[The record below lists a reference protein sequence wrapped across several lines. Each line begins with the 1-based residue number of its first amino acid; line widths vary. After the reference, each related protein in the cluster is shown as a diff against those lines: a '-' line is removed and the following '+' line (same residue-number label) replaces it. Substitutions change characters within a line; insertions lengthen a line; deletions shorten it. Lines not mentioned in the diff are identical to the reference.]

1 MLIEKQRW
9 AGIRSGAVTV
19 LFRRWRHRQA
29 TEGKVYR
36 TGAGRIAVDQLS
48 TVTADQISIEDARAA
63 GYDAPAEVIADLRGA
78 PEDPIYLL
86 RIRCLTDEDPRD
98 ALAADDRIDD
108 AAALAARLAR
118 MDRTDAEGPWTHDT
132 LRIIQRRPA
141 TRAPDLAEELGR
153 DPHRFKLNVRKLK
166 NLGLTISLGTG
177 YRISPRG
184 AALLAALDS
193 AQPGE

>member
-29 TEGKVYR
+29 TEGNIYR
-36 TGAGRIAVDQLS
+36 TGAGRIAVDRLS
-48 TVTADQISIEDARAA
+48 TLTADQITIEDARAA
-63 GYDAPAEVIADLRGA
+63 GYDAPADVIADLRGA
-78 PEDPIYLL
+78 PQDPIYLL
-86 RIRCLTDEDPRD
+86 RIRYLAEEDPRD
-98 ALAADDRIDD
+98 ALAADDRIED

-118 MDRTDAEGPWTHDT
+118 MDRTDAEGPWTHAT

-153 DPHRFKLNVRKLK
+153 DPHHFKLNVRKLK

-184 AALLAALDS
+184 AALLAVLDS
-193 AQPGE
+193 AQTGD